1 MFYTVIE
8 VSQKTGLSPHTIR
21 YYLKEGLFPAIKR
34 DARGTRLFSQTDI
47 ETFYMIE
54 CMKRC
59 GMTISEIRQYMA
71 WLAEGD
77 QNIEKCL
84 NLFLQK
90 KQVLVE
96 ELQKLKECVDAVE
109 YKVWYY
115 EKAKEAGTL
124 SVHDTMEKED
134 IPEKM
139 QTIRSRMS
147 HGAMLKEGV
156 REKPALP

>member
-21 YYLKEGLFPAIKR
+21 YYLKEGLFPSIKR

-84 NLFLQK
+84 NLFLK
-90 KQVLVE
+90 KQQVLAE
-96 ELQKLKECVDAVE
+96 ELQKMKECVDAVE

-124 SVHDTMEKED
+124 SVHDTMRKED

-147 HGAMLKEGV
+147 HVKRLTAEELS
-156 REKPALP
+156 

>member
-8 VSQKTGLSPHTIR
+8 VSKKTGLSPHTIR
-21 YYLKEGLFPAIKR
+21 YYLKEGLFPTIKR
-34 DARGTRLFSQTDI
+34 DAKGTRLFGQADI

-77 QNIEKCL
+77 RNIEKCL
-84 NLFLQK
+84 NLFQE
-90 KQVLVE
+90 KQRVLAE
-96 ELQKLKECVDAVE
+96 EQRKLKECADAVE
-109 YKVWYY
+109 YKIWYY
-115 EKAKEAGTL
+115 EKAMEAGTI
-124 SVHDTMEKED
+124 SVHDTMKKED

-139 QTIRSRMS
+139 QAIRSHMS
-147 HGAMLKEGV
+147 HVNRLTAEEEPG
-156 REKPALP
+156 

>member
-1 MFYTVIE
+1 
-8 VSQKTGLSPHTIR
+8 
-21 YYLKEGLFPAIKR
+21 
-34 DARGTRLFSQTDI
+34 
-47 ETFYMIE
+47 MIE

-59 GMTISEIRQYMA
+59 GMTISEIRQYMT

-84 NLFLQK
+84 NLFQE
-90 KQVLVE
+90 KQRFLAE
-96 ELQKLKECVDAVE
+96 KLQKLKECADAVE

-124 SVHDTMEKED
+124 SVHNKLKNEE

-139 QTIRSRMS
+139 QEIRSRMS
-147 HGAMLKEGV
+147 HVKRLTAE
-156 REKPALP
+156 EKSD